1 VPKLIAAILSWGEQR
16 SFQRPAAAYARIEGS
31 AVDSLYGGP
40 IRHTMGLAIE
50 RKKSVS
56 RSVSNL
62 LIFCGPHAITGA
74 IAFVS
79 FEPLDTVFGAR
90 SRAHIGNKLLKRTFP
105 SVANGD
111 TSAAVVLEL
120 GVSWIPASLTDGE
133 PNPILRHLGHAVR
146 YTTYGSAGLPA
157 TEKAAKFVFSGWSTK
172 ALLTTFKAMVLYFR
186 HLRTSF
192 LGATGWSRFLDS
204 APLTHYNL
212 EQLKGFNY
220 A

>member
-1 VPKLIAAILSWGEQR
+1 MSSALSSGQPR
-16 SFQRPAAAYARIEGS
+16 RMR
-31 AVDSLYGGP
+31 
-40 IRHTMGLAIE
+40 
-50 RKKSVS
+50 VS
-56 RSVSNL
+56 RVPLSIPFMAAQSVTQWVSPLNVKNL
-62 LIFCGPHAITGA
+62 FLEVFLTGA